1 MHTLINQDRLPSSFL
16 QQLAT
21 FPWYDSSVLNS
32 STPAMKT
39 GSYWCDDTTGN
50 WFMYVQAGGSLT
62 NGQVVYQQAPAA
74 VAVVNAA
81 STVATTVLNS
91 AGWTANA
98 EVGNWIYFDNGGV
111 TPGPTLRLIKANAVS
126 TVTVSQRDMN
136 STLNQNDQD
145 ALSAVLTNGTN
156 SSTYRP
162 NIVLAC
168 TNAKTPIGVALA
180 TVTSTYYTVIQ
191 ICGLALV
198 SAIGNGTA
206 TVVDEPAK
214 LSATA
219 GSIMGAGAAACVY
232 AGTSIRPQYA
242 FSGAGPQLIP
252 CHVNFKGV
260 I

>member
-1 MHTLINQDRLPSSFL
+1 MHKLINQDRLPSSFL
-16 QQLAT
+16 QQLGT

-32 STPAMKT
+32 STPALEP
-39 GSYWCDDTTGN
+39 GSIWCDQDTGN
-50 WFMYVQAGGSLT
+50 WFMYYQAGEGLT
-62 NGQVVYQQAPAA
+62 NGLVLYQQAPAA

-98 EVGNWIYFDNGGV
+98 EIGNWIYFDNGGSS
-111 TPGPTLRLIKANAVS
+111 PGPTIRKIKANAAS
-126 TVTVSQRDMN
+126 TVTVSLRDMN
-136 STLNQNDQD
+136 STLNQNDAD

-162 NIVLAC
+162 NILLKC
-168 TNAKTPIGVALA
+168 TNAKVPVGIALA
-180 TVTSTYYTVIQ
+180 TVTSTYYSVAQ
-191 ICGLALV
+191 IGGLALV

-219 GSIMGAGAAACVY
+219 GSIMGTGAAAAVY
-232 AGTSIRPQYA
+232 CGLTIRPQYA
-242 FSGAGPQLIP
+242 FAGAGPQLIP
-252 CHVNFKGV
+252 CHVNFRGTV
-260 I
+260 